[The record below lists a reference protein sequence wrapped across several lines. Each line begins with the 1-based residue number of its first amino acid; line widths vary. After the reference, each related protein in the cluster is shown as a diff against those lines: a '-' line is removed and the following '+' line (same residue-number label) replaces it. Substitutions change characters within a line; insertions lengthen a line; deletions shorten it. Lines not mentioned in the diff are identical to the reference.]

1 MSRTIGIAGA
11 PRIPAAAVVRPRLI
25 ELLGTEAALHVVR
38 GPAGSG
44 KTVLLA
50 QWAQSTIAQG
60 VWVTIDRPRTAA
72 SALVRAIVR
81 ASSSAGLSSAA
92 VASSVE
98 AALDGS
104 GAPWELLTDLVNQV
118 GEMRIVIDDADLLD
132 DETLTELLDF
142 VRRTPTV
149 RIVAAVRRS
158 CPLTEPGAALAV
170 DTTTVPPG
178 ALAFTA
184 DETASLVA
192 RSGSAHDPAVLAELT
207 GGLAI
212 AVRAMVVSGEP
223 VTAESANV
231 EPALAAIESYYSL
244 RGRSLD
250 EHSSH
255 LRRFL
260 LTTSVA
266 EVLTP
271 ELASELSGDPR
282 GSELLDLVEA
292 DGFGMWTGYDSSR
305 VFAYT
310 TLVRDLLQ
318 RDLRR
323 SLPGEVDG
331 LQRRVARWSLDHDR
345 PFSALSIAV
354 GVNDLS
360 LASDIVRH
368 AWLQLLAS
376 HAAQARELFAG
387 TSLLTLR
394 KYPLITMMLALI
406 FNASGLH
413 RARAVQLFGV
423 AILSARA
430 QRAGASPPDRALLR
444 TMESASLRVIGRF
457 NGADEAALDAFDIL
471 QHLSPAD
478 HDDLDRLE
486 PALWAHVGTTF
497 LYTGRIDEAIT
508 CFRAGIAIGDA
519 LQRPS
524 ALTSLALLAGT
535 LALNGDIRAAQEVC
549 READSRVWPPRWKDG
564 YAGSLYRLA
573 EALIALENGDP
584 DTAELRIRGLDP
596 HRETIEHWPL
606 IDHVEA
612 MISLLRGRPGE
623 ALDQIDQSIRAHRK
637 RSATSPQTLQRLAAT
652 RSLLQLAGGDSD
664 AATRTLAAPGKQPGG
679 WIVGQARVALGRGD
693 HSGALRLTLLAR
705 RETLSIRQRAEADV
719 IRLAALLRAGRHL
732 EAQEVG
738 AATLGFL
745 TDHALAFP
753 LALIPPTDLRAVQE
767 FAERLGRDEF
777 IPIVTRAG
785 LHSVIPDQQPIPSLS
800 EREHVVLRELLRN
813 GSVADIAAA
822 LSVSPNTVKS
832 QLRSIYRKLG
842 VTNRDDAI
850 VVATTRDLDA
860 R

>member
-1 MSRTIGIAGA
+1 MTRPAGISGA
-11 PRIPAAAVVRPRLI
+11 PRIPAAAVLRTRLLA
-25 ELLGTEAALHVVR
+25 LLETDDALHVVR

-50 QWAQSTIAQG
+50 QWAASTSGPG
-60 VWVTIDRPRTAA
+60 VWVTIDRPQTTA

-81 ASSSAGLSSAA
+81 ACSSAGFSSPA
-92 VASSVE
+92 VVSSVE
-98 AALDGS
+98 AALDVRGES
-104 GAPWELLTDLVNQV
+104 WELLADVV
-118 GEMRIVIDDADLLD
+118 GEAGEIRVVIDDADQLD
-132 DETLTELLDF
+132 DETLTELVDF
-142 VRRTPTV
+142 VRRTPAV
-149 RIVAAVRRS
+149 RIVAAVRRTS
-158 CPLTEPGAALAV
+158 PLTEPGTALAV
-170 DTTTVPPG
+170 DTTIIAPS
-178 ALAFTA
+178 ALAFTGA
-184 DETASLVA
+184 ETAALVA
-192 RSGSAHDPAVLAELT
+192 RTGSAHDPQLLAELT

-212 AVRAMVVSGEP
+212 AVRAMAVSGEP
-223 VTAESANV
+223 VTAENADV

-250 EHSSH
+250 EHTAQ

-266 EVLTP
+266 EVLTA

-292 DGFGMWTGYDSSR
+292 DGFGMWTGFDSSR

-310 TLVRDLLQ
+310 TLVRELLQ

-323 SLPGEVDG
+323 TLPDEVDG
-331 LQRRVARWSLDHDR
+331 LFRRVARWSLEHDR

-354 GVNDLS
+354 GIGDLG
-360 LASDIVRH
+360 LASDVVRH

-376 HAAQARELFAG
+376 HGAQARDLFAG

-413 RARAVQLFGV
+413 RARAVQLFGL
-423 AILSARA
+423 AIISARA
-430 QRAGASPPDRALLR
+430 QRAGASAPDRALLR

-497 LYTGRIDEAIT
+497 LYTGRIEEATT

-535 LALNGDIRAAQEVC
+535 LALHGDIGGAQAVC
-549 READSRVWPPRWKDG
+549 READVRVWPPRWKNG
-564 YAGSLYRLA
+564 YAGSLYQLA
-573 EALIALENGDP
+573 QALIALEFADP
-584 DTAELRIRGLDP
+584 DLAEERIRGLDP

-606 IDHVEA
+606 IDHVDA
-612 MISLLRGRPGE
+612 MISLLRGQPGV
-623 ALDQIDQSIRAHRK
+623 ALNRLDESIHAHRK
-637 RSATSPQTLQRLAAT
+637 RSATSPQTLQRLAST
-652 RSLLQLAGGDSD
+652 RALLQLASGDSG
-664 AATRTLAAPGKQPGG
+664 AASRTLAGPGKRSGG
-679 WIVGQARVALGRGD
+679 AIVGQARVALSRGD
-693 HSGALRLTLLAR
+693 HAGALRLTVLAR
-705 RETLSIRQRAEADV
+705 GEALSIRQTTEADV
-719 IRLAALLRAGRHL
+719 IRLAALLGTGRDA

-738 AATLGFL
+738 AATLTFL
-745 TDHALAFP
+745 ADHGLAFP
-753 LALIPPTDLRAVQE
+753 LALIPPADLLAIRE
-767 FAERLGRDEF
+767 FAATLGRDELVA
-777 IPIVTRAG
+777 IATRPG
-785 LHSVIPDQQPIPSLS
+785 LRSVIPDQQPIPVLS
-800 EREHVVLRELLRN
+800 ERERVVLQELLRS

-832 QLRSIYRKLG
+832 QLRSIYRKLS

-850 VVATTRDLDA
+850 AIATTRHLD
-860 R
+860 RR